1 MADKDFGG
9 AMLGGRKRK
18 SIKEKSRTEHMRSV
32 RDLLGGSGGIRK
44 ERSDGTAIVA
54 PLRQSRQRQVKNTIA
69 RKQ

>member
-32 RDLLGGSGGIRK
+32 RDLLGGAGGIRTH
-44 ERSDGTAIVA
+44 EPFPT
-54 PLRQSRQRQVKNTIA
+54 T
-69 RKQ
+69 

>member
-1 MADKDFGG
+1 
-9 AMLGGRKRK
+9 MLGGRKRK

-54 PLRQSRQRQVKNTIA
+54 PLRQ
-69 RKQ
+69 